1 MFYTY
6 KIFGFDGKVYY
17 EESKKSLF
25 TVIDDF
31 GLRGFLHHFC
41 NQFEIGEGNI
51 IHSEKTI
58 QVGGWF
64 DDEHN
69 HEFHPYHRTEEICRN
84 GNYRIETY
92 GGATVDIYE
101 LAYEYQ
107 QSRDLLKSK
116 KPERVYNSWAKQTR
130 RPMAVKYRAGVRQ
143 ERIQNV
149 FDSMEGY
156 VKLRKSRMNEIKHDY
171 YFEGHRIKSKA
182 NSWKNSKKAKQWM

>member
-6 KIFGFDGKVYY
+6 KIFGFDGRIYY

-25 TVIDDF
+25 AVIDDF

-41 NQFEIGEGNI
+41 NTFEIGEGNI
-51 IHSEKTI
+51 IHSEKKI
-58 QVGGWF
+58 QVGGYY
-64 DDEHN
+64 DDEDHYKFYA
-69 HEFHPYHRTEEICRN
+69 HYRTEETCRS
-84 GNYRIETY
+84 GNYRIETF
-92 GGATVDIYE
+92 GGAAVDIYE
-101 LAYEYQ
+101 LAYEYK

-130 RPMAVKYRAGVRQ
+130 RPMAVKYSAGVRQ

-149 FDSMEGY
+149 FDAMDGY
-156 VKLRKSRMNEIKHDY
+156 VKLRKGRINAIKCDY

-182 NSWKNSKKAKQWM
+182 NSWKNSKKRKQWM